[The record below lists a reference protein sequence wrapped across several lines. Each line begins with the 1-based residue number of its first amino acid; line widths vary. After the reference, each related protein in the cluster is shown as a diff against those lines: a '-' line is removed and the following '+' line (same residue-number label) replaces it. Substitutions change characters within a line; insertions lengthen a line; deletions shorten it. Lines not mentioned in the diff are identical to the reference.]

1 MRYDKAIFG
10 IYPRSESLRVSI
22 GRYERGKLNG
32 NIRDIMVDEKR
43 KFYRFAEKN
52 NVSVAGDPLFNW
64 HDIYRPLFSIFSGLE
79 QGELHRYKETN
90 TFYRKPIFAG
100 DVKLSSDPLKPCE
113 DEFSTPVYLP
123 DAHGLR
129 YLFLPS
135 PLSILR
141 DAENV
146 KEKSRKQ
153 LLEAFRDLI
162 VLIKHDFT
170 IFYEHY
176 DIDGK
181 LLEDISSITDP
192 TKAIVVSPQS
202 NLAANGDL
210 RKYKF
215 NGIVSGNPEDLQKNL
230 EASGRGFIPF
240 WNCRRTSIES
250 AGSVEKLL
258 DQVKG
263 SIMDSQKYTICNT
276 DFFDFLPREIADR
289 KVAFDGVA

>member
-1 MRYDKAIFG
+1 MIYDKAIFG

-22 GRYERGKLNG
+22 GRYERGKLDG
-32 NIRDIMVDEKR
+32 NIRDIMADEKR

-52 NVSVAGDPLFNW
+52 NVGVAGDPLFNW
-64 HDIYRPLFSIFSGLE
+64 HDIYRPLFSLFSGLE

-100 DVKLSSDPLKPCE
+100 DVKLSSDPLKPGE

-123 DAHGLR
+123 DVHGLR

-135 PLSILR
+135 PLSVLR

-146 KEKSRKQ
+146 KEKGRKQ
-153 LLEAFRDLI
+153 LLEAFKDLI
-162 VLIKHDFT
+162 DLVKHDFT

-181 LLEDISSITDP
+181 LLEEISTITD
-192 TKAIVVSPQS
+192 TSESIVVSPQS
-202 NLAANGDL
+202 NLAANSDL
-210 RKYKF
+210 RKYGF

-230 EASGRGFIPF
+230 ESSGTSFIPF

-250 AGSVEKLL
+250 AGSIEKLL
-258 DQVKG
+258 DHVKG
-263 SIMDSQKYTICNT
+263 SIVDSQKYTICNT